1 MTIALRISFVL
12 LLLVSNVR
20 AQLVTSTTQT
30 PQQLV
35 NNVLLGGGVNVSNIT
50 YTGSANAIGYFDGS
64 NCNVGL
70 NSGIVMTTGTVL
82 ATDGPHGPNNQAGA
96 GTDNNQPGDPLLA
109 AVTGNQSHN
118 AAKLE
123 FDFVP
128 QSDSVSFNYVFGSE
142 EYLEFVNAGVNDA
155 FGFFIS
161 GPNPSGGNY
170 VNENIALVPGTTTPI
185 TIDNVNSTVN
195 SSYYIDNGDGSTA
208 PQNSSNTF
216 IQYDGLTTVL
226 KAEAHLTCGET
237 YHIVIV
243 ISDIGDGV
251 LDSGVFLEAGS
262 FTSPGVDISSEL
274 VFQGA
279 VGNDSTLLEGCGGG
293 TIWFSRTD
301 SLAFQQSFNLSI
313 SGTATPGTDYSPLPS
328 SITFL
333 PGQDSVSVSIT
344 AFSDFV
350 TEGIETFQINVSIPS
365 DCGFPIE
372 DSIVLYIQDVDSLD
386 VSLTG
391 DSVLCPGTNVTL
403 VATPSGGTP
412 NYTYL
417 WNTGETTQAIHV
429 SPTVTSSYWVE
440 VTDTCG
446 QVVSDSATVTVVI
459 PQPLVAN
466 VMNDTTIHC
475 PNSPVDL
482 TASATGGYGGYGFQ
496 WNTGDT
502 GTQISVQ
509 TPSTNTY
516 VVTVTDQCGFTASD
530 SAIVTVEEIPMS
542 SWISNDT
549 TICEG
554 DSVQL
559 AVYGIGGVGNDY
571 DYLWSTGSSDSTIMV
586 APSSSTQYTV
596 SISDGCGYIKAWDT
610 VTVSVLQI
618 NANFVAPGPFEE
630 NMEIQFTN
638 TSIGATDYEWDF
650 GDGQQ
655 SIITHPAITYD
666 SDGNYVVTL
675 IAVNADN
682 GCSDTISKVIEVKP
696 EFFFYVPNAFT
707 PDGDEFNNTFHAVGV
722 GVAEHSYSMQIFNRW
737 GERIFETNTVFGEWD
752 GTYKGRLVEPG
763 IYTYKIIVYNLRDE
777 VKQIYGH
784 VNLLR

>member
-1 MTIALRISFVL
+1 MTIALRISLVL
-12 LLLVSNVR
+12 LLFISNVH
-20 AQLVTSTTQT
+20 AQLVTSTAQT

-70 NSGIVMTTGTVL
+70 NSGIVLTTGTVL
-82 ATDGPHGPNNQAGA
+82 AVDGPHGPNNQAGA
-96 GTDNNQPGDPLLA
+96 GTDNGQPGDPLLA
-109 AVTGNQSHN
+109 TVTGNQSHN

-208 PQNSSNTF
+208 PQNSSNTY

-301 SLAFQQSFNLSI
+301 SIAFQQSFNLSI

-403 VATPSGGTP
+403 VANTSGGTP
-412 NYTYL
+412 NYSYL
-417 WNTGETTQAIHV
+417 WNTGETTQVIHV
-429 SPTVTSSYWVE
+429 SPTATSSYWVE

-466 VMNDTTIHC
+466 VMSDTTIHC

-482 TASATGGYGGYGFQ
+482 TASAAGGYGGYGFQ
-496 WNTGDT
+496 WNNGDT
-502 GTQISVQ
+502 GTQITIQ

-516 VVTVTDQCGFTASD
+516 VVTVTDQCGFTTSD
-530 SAIVTVEEIPMS
+530 SAIVIVEEISMS

-586 APSSSTQYTV
+586 APPSSTQYTV

-618 NANFVAPGPFEE
+618 NANFIAPGPFEE

-638 TSIGATDYEWDF
+638 TSIGATNYEWNF

-666 SDGNYVVTL
+666 SDGNYIVTL
-675 IAVNADN
+675 IAENADN

-737 GERIFETNTVFGEWD
+737 GEQIFETNTVLGEWD